1 MKGLKTIAL
10 SAAACLAAVSLTGC
24 DFIASILSGEDGEE
38 VVENLTGLVSD
49 GLSTL
54 TRQDA
59 AVSGN
64 TITYGTHSYTV
75 VADIDVNTRE
85 FKQPTASVT
94 FTNFPASY
102 VEFEA
107 VYNGLLGKSR
117 AGTAA
122 MIPMAIELY
131 ARDASEGERAF
142 ALLCN
147 GSATSDGII
156 RILKTKLVPSQYA
169 PENDSYIQRYM
180 AAALLKGAVNTN
192 AYTPQEPYTVEMTM
206 SPNGVK
212 DAPLT
217 GGEVTYIYI
226 LAHGWDTF
234 QRGVDIFQ
242 AYDAEYYKVFNCPSC
257 YTQCKTI
264 RGTWPGLK

>member
-1 MKGLKTIAL
+1 MKRIRFF
-10 SAAACLAAVSLTGC
+10 AAAAVISLAAISLTGC
-24 DFIASILSGEDGEE
+24 DFVAGLLAGEDGTD
-38 VVENLTGLVSD
+38 VVSSLATMLGSGESA
-49 GLSTL
+49 
-54 TRQDA
+54 QDA
-59 AVSGN
+59 VVNGN
-64 TITYGTHSYTV
+64 TLSYGSHRYTV
-75 VADIDVNTRE
+75 VSEIDPATRE

-94 FTNFPASY
+94 FTNIPSGYA
-102 VEFEA
+102 EFEA
-107 VYNGLLGKSR
+107 VYKGLLGKSI

-131 ARDASEGERAF
+131 ARDAAVGERCF
-142 ALLCN
+142 RLLCN
-147 GSATSDGII
+147 GDATVSGII
-156 RILKTKLVPSQYA
+156 RILKTKLVPSEYA

-192 AYTPQEPYTVEMTM
+192 AYTPEEPYTVEMTM
-206 SPNGVK
+206 SPNGIQ

-226 LAHGWDTF
+226 LAHGWDTY
-234 QRGVDIFQ
+234 QRAVDVIKP
-242 AYDAEYYKVFNCPSC
+242 YDSEYYKVFNCPSC